1 MFYITL
7 LSALTLLVAALFLT
21 PLRQKMWVAFAAVV
35 AAAIAI
41 AIPAIGVLAQGG
53 GEVVIAEIVSPFFG
67 KEALTMDSLSALFS
81 LVIGIAGVATLL
93 YSRGYLA
100 HYLNKKSS
108 AHISLH
114 YTALVVLVVSMML
127 VVISSGGFS
136 FLFAWELMTI
146 ASFIL
151 ILFDAERQ
159 QVLRAALA
167 YLIMMHIGFVL
178 LVAGFA
184 SIYSMTGSGN
194 FADLAVC
201 FSSGKTLPVF
211 ILFLLGFGMKAG
223 LFPMHVWL
231 PEAHPAAP
239 SHVSAIMSGVMIKT
253 GVYGVMRA
261 LWYVVDSAELHTIG
275 LIILAAGVVTGLWG
289 VILAAVQNDAKRLL
303 AYSSI
308 ENIGVIFIG
317 LGIATLS
324 HAAGNYTVATIAL
337 CGALLHTVNHSMFKS
352 LLFFGAGNIY
362 SQMHT
367 TLLDR
372 FGGVAKY
379 MPMTAILFFIAT
391 IAICALPPLNGFI
404 GEFLIYLGM
413 LDSIRAGV
421 NTIYAAGGLL
431 ALSLIGGIVVFAFT
445 KLYSTIFLGSPRDH
459 HVAESE
465 EVDNY
470 RIAAMAL
477 PTLGIVAIG
486 LFPQFAIRIVESVAN
501 QFFPSVTMP
510 AIDNYIV
517 PNLWRI
523 SLTAWLL
530 VIIIALLYI
539 IKSRAQRNRPM
550 EQGPTWGCGFT
561 SPNIRMQYTG
571 ESYSESL
578 ESIATSLT
586 QNTVEGRAV
595 GKSEIFPSTHGYSIK
610 HKDKIDRLFSAW
622 WMELLHIIN
631 KRIMSLRTG
640 KINHYILFALLFMV
654 VIFILSLFNWI

>member
-1 MFYITL
+1 
-7 LSALTLLVAALFLT
+7 
-21 PLRQKMWVAFAAVV
+21 
-35 AAAIAI
+35 
-41 AIPAIGVLAQGG
+41 
-53 GEVVIAEIVSPFFG
+53 
-67 KEALTMDSLSALFS
+67 MDSLSALFS
-81 LVIGIAGVATLL
+81 LVIGIAGVSTLL

-100 HYLNKKSS
+100 HYLDKKSS

-114 YTALVVLVVSMML
+114 YTALVVLVISMML

-136 FLFAWELMTI
+136 FLLAWELMTI

-184 SIYSMTGSGN
+184 SIFAATGSAN
-194 FADLAVC
+194 FADLAIC
-201 FSSGKTLPVF
+201 FSSGKTLPIF

-253 GVYGVMRA
+253 GVYGVMRT
-261 LWYVVDSAELHTIG
+261 LWYVVESSELHTIG
-275 LIILAAGVVTGLWG
+275 IIILAVGVITGLWG

-308 ENIGVIFIG
+308 ENVGVIFIG
-317 LGIATLS
+317 LGIATLGQ
-324 HAAGNYTVATIAL
+324 AAGNYMVATIAL

-372 FGGVAKY
+372 FGGVAKH

-413 LDSIRAGV
+413 LDSIRDGV
-421 NTIYAAGGLL
+421 NTIYAAGGML
-431 ALSLIGGIVVFAFT
+431 ALALIGGIVVLAFT

-459 HVAESE
+459 HVAESM
-465 EVDNY
+465 EVDNF
-470 RIAAMAL
+470 RIAAMAI
-477 PTLGIVAIG
+477 PTVGIILIG
-486 LFPQFAIRIVESVAN
+486 MFPQFAIRLVESVAK
-501 QFFPSVTMP
+501 QFFPAATSTV
-510 AIDNYIV
+510 IDMYIA
-517 PNLWRI
+517 PNLWKI

-530 VIIIALLYI
+530 VIIILLLYI
-539 IKSRAQRNRPM
+539 LKSRAQRTRII
-550 EQGPTWGCGFT
+550 EHGPTWGCGFT

-571 ESYSESL
+571 ESYSEGL

-586 QNTVEGRAV
+586 QNTVEGRTV
-595 GKSEIFPSTHGYSIK
+595 GKSEIFPSSHRYAVR
-610 HKDKIDRLFSAW
+610 HKDKIDRLFAAW
-622 WMELLHIIN
+622 WVELLHIIN

>member
-1 MFYITL
+1 MFYILL

-41 AIPAIGVLAQGG
+41 AIPAIGVLAEGS
-53 GEVVIAEIVSPFFG
+53 EVELMRISSPIFGAES
-67 KEALTMDSLSALFS
+67 LTMDSLSALFS

-100 HYLNKKSS
+100 QYLNKKSS

-114 YTALVVLVVSMML
+114 YTALVILVISMML

-136 FLFAWELMTI
+136 FLLAWELMTI

-184 SIYSMTGSGN
+184 SIYAITGTGN
-194 FADLAVC
+194 FADLATC
-201 FSSGKTLPVF
+201 FSSGKTLPIF

-261 LWYVVDSAELHTIG
+261 LWYVVEPSELHTIG
-275 LIILAAGVVTGLWG
+275 LIILAVGVVTGLWG

-317 LGIATLS
+317 LGIATLGQ
-324 HAAGNYTVATIAL
+324 AAGNYLVATIAL

-372 FGGVAKY
+372 FGGVAKH

-413 LDSIRAGV
+413 LDSIREGV

-431 ALSLIGGIVVFAFT
+431 ALALIGGIVVLAFT

-459 HVAESE
+459 HVAESM
-465 EVDNY
+465 EVDNF
-470 RIAAMAL
+470 RIAAMAI
-477 PTLGIVAIG
+477 PTVGIITIG
-486 LFPQFAIRIVESVAN
+486 MFPQFAIRMVERVAN
-501 QFFPSVTMP
+501 QFFPAATSPIVDM
-510 AIDNYIV
+510 YIA
-517 PNLWRI
+517 PNLWKI

-530 VIIIALLYI
+530 VIIIALLYLL
-539 IKSRAQRNRPM
+539 KNRAQRTRTI

-571 ESYSESL
+571 ESYSEPL
-578 ESIATSLT
+578 ESITTSLT

-595 GKSEIFPSTHGYSIK
+595 SKSEIFPSSHGYSIK
-610 HKDKIDRLFSAW
+610 HKDKIDRLFAAW

-631 KRIMSLRTG
+631 KRIMNLRTG
-640 KINHYILFALLFMV
+640 KINHYILFALLFLV

>member
-7 LSALTLLVAALFLT
+7 LSLLTVLVAALFLT
-21 PLRQKMWVAFAAVV
+21 PLRQKMWVAFASVV

-41 AIPAIGVLAQGG
+41 AIPAIGVLAGG
-53 GEVVIAEIVSPFFG
+53 SEMELMRISSPIFGEES
-67 KEALTMDSLSALFS
+67 LTMDSLSALFS
-81 LVIGIAGVATLL
+81 LVIGIAGVSTLL

-100 HYLNKKSS
+100 HYLDKKSS

-114 YTALVVLVVSMML
+114 YTALVVLVISMML

-136 FLFAWELMTI
+136 FLLAWELMTI

-184 SIYSMTGSGN
+184 SIFAATGSAN
-194 FADLAVC
+194 FADLAIC
-201 FSSGKTLPVF
+201 FSSGKTLPIF

-253 GVYGVMRA
+253 GVYGVMRT
-261 LWYVVDSAELHTIG
+261 LWYVVESSELHTIG
-275 LIILAAGVVTGLWG
+275 IIILAVGVITGLWG

-308 ENIGVIFIG
+308 ENVGVIFIG
-317 LGIATLS
+317 LGIATLGQ
-324 HAAGNYTVATIAL
+324 AAGNYMVATIAL

-372 FGGVAKY
+372 FGGVAKH

-413 LDSIRAGV
+413 LDSIRDGV
-421 NTIYAAGGLL
+421 NTIYAAGGML
-431 ALSLIGGIVVFAFT
+431 ALALIGGIVVLAFT

-459 HVAESE
+459 HVAESV
-465 EVDNY
+465 EVDNF
-470 RIAAMAL
+470 RIAAMAI
-477 PTLGIVAIG
+477 PTVGIILIG
-486 LFPQFAIRIVESVAN
+486 MFPQFAIRLVESVAK
-501 QFFPSVTMP
+501 QFFPAATSTV
-510 AIDNYIV
+510 IDMYIA
-517 PNLWRI
+517 PNLWKI

-530 VIIIALLYI
+530 VIIILLLYI
-539 IKSRAQRNRPM
+539 LKSRAQRTRII

-571 ESYSESL
+571 ESYSEGL

-586 QNTVEGRAV
+586 QNTVEGRTV
-595 GKSEIFPSTHGYSIK
+595 GKSEIFPSSHRYAVR
-610 HKDKIDRLFSAW
+610 HKDKIDRLFAAW
-622 WMELLHIIN
+622 WVELLHIIN

-640 KINHYILFALLFMV
+640 KINHYILFALLFLV
-654 VIFILSLFNWI
+654 AIFILSLFNWI